1 MAVHSGGGRLKR
13 RTMIAKLSGNLDSTG
28 DGWAVIDIGG
38 VGYLVFCAGRTLAA
52 LPSPGTAISLE
63 IETVVREDQFHLY
76 GFLDAHERE
85 WFRLLRKV
93 QSVGAK
99 MALAILGLLSPDD
112 LTLAI
117 AARDRGALTQVSGV
131 GPKLAD
137 RLITELKDKTPVAG
151 MAVAMGSGIASE
163 RGSPSSDAVSALV
176 NLGYRQ
182 SEAFGAIAGAAQ
194 NLGEG
199 ASIEAL
205 IQAGLKE
212 LST

>member
-1 MAVHSGGGRLKR
+1 
-13 RTMIAKLSGNLDSTG
+13 MIAKLNGKLDSTG
-28 DGWAVIDIGG
+28 ESWAVIDVGG

-52 LPSPGTAISLE
+52 LPSPGAAISLE

-99 MALAILGLLSPDD
+99 MALAILGLLSPED
-112 LTLAI
+112 LSLAI
-117 AARDRGALTQVSGV
+117 AARDRGALTRVSGV

-137 RLITELKDKTPVAG
+137 RLITELKDKAPVDG
-151 MAVAMGSGIASE
+151 MAVAIGGGASGE
-163 RGSPSSDAVSALV
+163 HGTPTGDAVSALV

-182 SEAFGAIAGAAQ
+182 SEAFGAVAGAARI
-194 NLGEG
+194 LGDD

-212 LST
+212 LSA

>member
-1 MAVHSGGGRLKR
+1 
-13 RTMIAKLSGNLDSTG
+13 MIATLSGKLDSIG
-28 DGWAVIDIGG
+28 DGWAVIDVGG
-38 VGYLVFCAGRTLAA
+38 VGYHVFCAGRTLAA
-52 LPSPGTAISLE
+52 LPTPGTSISLE

-99 MALAILGLLSPDD
+99 MALAILGLLSPED

-117 AARDRGALTQVSGV
+117 TARDRASLTRVSGV

-137 RLITELKDKTPVAG
+137 RLLTELKDKAPVDGVAFALG
-151 MAVAMGSGIASE
+151 GGAAMGAPQ
-163 RGSPSSDAVSALV
+163 GSATGDAVSALV

-182 SEAFGAIAGAAQ
+182 SEAFGAVAGAAREF
-194 NLGEG
+194 GDD
-199 ASIEAL
+199 ASIEVL

-212 LST
+212 LGA

>member
-1 MAVHSGGGRLKR
+1 
-13 RTMIAKLSGNLDSTG
+13 MIAKLSGKLDSIG
-28 DGWAVIDIGG
+28 DGWAVIDVGG
-38 VGYLVFCAGRTLAA
+38 VGYLVFCAGRTLSA
-52 LPSPGTAISLE
+52 LPSPGAAISLE

-76 GFLDAHERE
+76 GFLDSHERE

-112 LTLAI
+112 LSLAI
-117 AARDRGALTQVSGV
+117 AARDRGSLTRISGV

-137 RLITELKDKTPVAG
+137 RLITELKDKAPVAG
-151 MAVAMGSGIASE
+151 MTVEIGSGIANE
-163 RGSPSSDAVSALV
+163 RGSPNGDAVSALV

-182 SEAFGAIAGAAQ
+182 SEAYGAVSGAAR

>member
-1 MAVHSGGGRLKR
+1 
-13 RTMIAKLSGNLDSTG
+13 MIAKLSGSLDSTG
-28 DGWAVIDIGG
+28 EGWAVIDVGG
-38 VGYLVFCAGRTLAA
+38 VGYLVYCAGRTLAA
-52 LPSPGTAISLE
+52 LPNNGAAISLE

-99 MALAILGLLSPDD
+99 MALAILGLLSPDE

-117 AARDRGALTQVSGV
+117 AARDRGALTRVSGV
-131 GPKLAD
+131 GPKLAE
-137 RLITELKDKTPVAG
+137 RLITELKDKAPADGMPVTMGGGFAGEDRTPAG
-151 MAVAMGSGIASE
+151 DAM
-163 RGSPSSDAVSALV
+163 SALV

-182 SEAFGAIAGAAQ
+182 SEAFGAVSGAARR
-194 NLGEG
+194 LGED

-205 IQAGLKE
+205 IQAGLKD
-212 LST
+212 LSA

>member
-1 MAVHSGGGRLKR
+1 
-13 RTMIAKLSGNLDSTG
+13 MIAKLSGKLDSIG
-28 DGWAVIDIGG
+28 DGWAVIDVGG
-38 VGYLVFCAGRTLAA
+38 VGYHVFCAGRTLAA
-52 LPSPGTAISLE
+52 LPALGTPISLQ
-63 IETVVREDQFHLY
+63 IETVVREDQFNLY

-99 MALAILGLLSPDD
+99 MALAILGLLSPED

-117 AARDRGALTQVSGV
+117 TARDRASLTRVSGV

-137 RLITELKDKTPVAG
+137 RLLTELKDKAPVDGVAFALG
-151 MAVAMGSGIASE
+151 GGAAMGAPQ
-163 RGSPSSDAVSALV
+163 GSATGDAVSALV

-182 SEAFGAIAGAAQ
+182 SEAFGAVAGAAREF
-194 NLGEG
+194 GDD
-199 ASIEAL
+199 ASIEVL

-212 LST
+212 LGA

>member
-1 MAVHSGGGRLKR
+1 
-13 RTMIAKLSGNLDSTG
+13 MIAKLSGKLESTG
-28 DGWAVIDIGG
+28 DGWAVIDVGG

-52 LPSPGTAISLE
+52 MPSPGAAVSLE
-63 IETVVREDQFHLY
+63 IETVVREDQFNLY

-99 MALAILGLLSPDD
+99 MALAILSLLSPEE
-112 LTLAI
+112 LTLAL
-117 AARDRGALTQVSGV
+117 AARDRTALTRVSGV

-137 RLITELKDKTPVAG
+137 RLITELKDKAPVGGVAIAVGGGGSAG
-151 MAVAMGSGIASE
+151 TGE
-163 RGSPSSDAVSALV
+163 RGTPSGDAVSALV

-182 SEAFGAIAGAAQ
+182 SEAFGAIAGAVRE
-194 NLGEG
+194 LGED

-212 LST
+212 LSE